1 MSVRQKLIGSFSGL
15 LIVLAFAAT
24 GAATAEPSE
33 PPALAERVEA
43 GELPPTAQRLP
54 DTPRVVEVDSIGKH
68 GGDLRISMAKA
79 KDTRMMTV
87 YGYARLAGYDKSYN
101 IVPDIL
107 ESFDVEEGRI
117 FTLRLREGHKWSDGH
132 PFTTEDFRYWWDD
145 VANHTDLA
153 PLGPPIFMK
162 VDGQPPKVEIIDEH
176 TIRYTWQ
183 KPNPSFLPRL
193 AGARPP
199 FIYRPAHYM
208 KQFHAKYADPEE
220 LAKTLKKSRMRS
232 WPVLH
237 NSKDNMYNFDNP
249 QLPSLQPWFNTGRPP
264 RQQFVF
270 VRNPYF
276 HRVDPEGQQLPYI
289 DRVLMNIADS
299 KLIPAKAAA
308 GETDLQARNI
318 FMSHYTFLKKSE
330 DKKKYKTFLWNTALG
345 SKVALYPNMHH
356 KDPVWRELFR
366 DVRFRRALS
375 LATDRD
381 EINQVIF
388 FGLAQPANNTVLP
401 ESPLFREELQTR
413 WAEFDPDQADQLLD
427 EIGLDKRARD
437 GVRLLPDGRR
447 LEIVIETAGE
457 ETEQVDVLELL
468 RDTWLDAGIKIFTR
482 PLQREVFRNRI
493 FAGETMI
500 AVWFGVDNGI
510 VSADMSPNEF
520 APTQQVQYQWPKWGQ
535 FFETSG
541 QAGEEIDMPEPREL
555 FDLYSRWQ
563 TATSKEERTKI
574 WQRMLDI
581 HAEQVFTIGIVCCT
595 KQPVVVS
602 NRLRNVP
609 KEGVYAWNPGAHFGV
624 YLPDTFYFADAG
636 N

>member
-1 MSVRQKLIGSFSGL
+1 MSVRQNLIDRCLAPCF
-15 LIVLAFAAT
+15 VLALAAA
-24 GAATAEPSE
+24 GVVAAQAGE
-33 PPALAERVEA
+33 PPALAARVDA

-54 DTPRVVEVDSIGKH
+54 ETPRVVEVGSVGRH

-79 KDTRMMTV
+79 RDTRMMTV
-87 YGYARLAGYDKSYN
+87 YGYARLVGYDKKYN
-101 IVPDIL
+101 LVPDIL

-117 FTLRLREGHKWSDGH
+117 FTLRLRKGHKWSDGH
-132 PFTTEDFRYWWDD
+132 PFTTEDFRYWWED
-145 VANHTDLA
+145 VANNKDLS
-153 PLGPPIFMK
+153 PLGPPIIMK
-162 VDGQPPKVEIIDEH
+162 VDGQPPKVEIIDGH
-176 TIRYTWQ
+176 TIRYAWQ
-183 KPNPSFLPRL
+183 RPNPSFLPRL

-199 FIYRPAHYM
+199 FIYRPAHYL
-208 KQFHAKYADPEE
+208 KQFHAKYAEPEE
-220 LAKTLKKSRMRS
+220 LEKTIKKRRMRS
-232 WPVLH
+232 WAPLH
-237 NSKDNMYNFDNP
+237 NALDNMYNFDNP
-249 QLPSLQPWFNTGRPP
+249 ELPSLQPWLNTGRPP

-289 DRVLMNIADS
+289 DRVLMNIADA

-308 GETDLQARNI
+308 GEADLQARNL
-318 FMSHYTFLKKSE
+318 FMSHYTFLKQSE
-330 DKKKYKTFLWNTALG
+330 ERKNYDTFLWNTALG

-401 ESPLFREELQTR
+401 ESPLFREELQSR
-413 WAEFDPDQADQLLD
+413 WAEFDLDKAEQLLD
-427 EIGLDKRARD
+427 EIGLDKRD
-437 GVRLLPDGRR
+437 KDDVRLLPDGRR

-468 RDTWLDAGIKIFTR
+468 HDTWLDVGIKIFTR
-482 PLQREVFRNRI
+482 PSQREVFRNRI
-493 FAGETMI
+493 FAGETMMG
-500 AVWFGVDNGI
+500 VWFGVDNAI

-535 FFETSG
+535 YFETGG
-541 QAGEEIDMPEPREL
+541 QAGEEIDMAEPREL
-555 FDLYSRWQ
+555 FDLYQRWQ
-563 TATSKEERTKI
+563 VATSKEERTKI

-581 HAEQVFTIGIVCCT
+581 HADQVFTIGIVCCT

-602 NRLRNVP
+602 KRLRNVP

-636 N
+636 K

>member
-1 MSVRQKLIGSFSGL
+1 MSVRQKLIDSCFTSL
-15 LIVLAFAAT
+15 LVLAFAAT
-24 GAATAEPSE
+24 GATAAEPGE

-54 DTPRVVEVDSIGKH
+54 ENPRVVEVDSIGRH

-107 ESFDVEEGRI
+107 ESIDVEEGRI
-117 FTLRLREGHKWSDGH
+117 FTLRLRKGHKWSDGH
-132 PFTTEDFRYWWDD
+132 PFTTEDFRYWWED
-145 VANHTDLA
+145 VANNTDLA
-153 PLGPPIFMK
+153 PLGPPIFVK
-162 VDGQPPKVEIIDEH
+162 VDGQLPKVEIIDEL
-176 TIRYTWQ
+176 TVRYTWQ
-183 KPNPSFLPRL
+183 SPNPSFLPRL

-199 FIYRPAHYM
+199 FIYRPAHYL
-208 KQFHAKYADPEE
+208 KQFHANHSKQEE
-220 LAKTLKKSRMRS
+220 LEETVKKRRMRS
-232 WPVLH
+232 WAALH
-237 NSKDNMYNFDNP
+237 NASDNMYNFDNP
-249 QLPSLQPWFNTGRPP
+249 ELPSLQPWLNTGRPP

-289 DRVLMNIADS
+289 DRVLMNIADA

-308 GETDLQARNI
+308 GEADLQARNI
-318 FMSHYTFLKKSE
+318 FMSHYTFLKQSE
-330 DKKKYKTFLWNTALG
+330 EKKKYETYLWNTALG

-356 KDPVWRELFR
+356 KDPAWRELFR

-401 ESPLFREELQTR
+401 ESPLFREELQSR
-413 WAEFDPDQADQLLD
+413 WADFDPDKAEQLLD
-427 EIGLDKRARD
+427 EIGLDKRGRD

-468 RDTWLDAGIKIFTR
+468 HDTWLDVGIKIFTR
-482 PLQREVFRNRI
+482 PSQREVFRNRV

-535 FFETSG
+535 YFETGG
-541 QAGEEIDMPEPREL
+541 QAGEEIDMAEPREL

-563 TATSKEERTKI
+563 TATSSDERTKI
-574 WQRMLDI
+574 WQRILDI
-581 HAEQVFTIGIVCCT
+581 HADQVFTIGIVCCT
-595 KQPVVVS
+595 KQPVVVN

-624 YLPDTFYFADAG
+624 YLPDTFYFADPG

>member
-1 MSVRQKLIGSFSGL
+1 MSVCRKLIDSCFTS

-24 GAATAEPSE
+24 GAAVAEPSE
-33 PPALAERVEA
+33 PPALAARVQA
-43 GELPPTAQRLP
+43 GDLPPTAQRLP
-54 DTPRVVEVDSIGKH
+54 NSPRVVEVDSVGKH
-68 GGDLRISMAKA
+68 GGDLRILMAKA
-79 KDTRMMTV
+79 RDTRLMTV
-87 YGYARLAGYDKSYN
+87 YGYARLVGFDQSYN

-107 ESFDVEEGRI
+107 ESVDVEEARI
-117 FTLRLREGHKWSDGH
+117 FTLKLREGHKWSDGH
-132 PFTTEDFRYWWDD
+132 PFTTEDFRYWWED
-145 VANHTDLA
+145 VANNIAMA

-162 VDGQPPKVEIIDEH
+162 VDGQLPQVEIVDDR
-176 TIRYTWQ
+176 TIRFTWQ
-183 KPNPSFLPRL
+183 RPNPSFLPGL

-199 FIYRPAHYM
+199 FIYRPAHYL
-208 KQFHAKYADPEE
+208 KQFHPKYADPQE
-220 LAKTLKKSRMRS
+220 LEKTLKKSRMRS
-232 WPVLH
+232 PAALH
-237 NSKDNMYNFDNP
+237 NARDNMYNFDNP

-264 RQQFVF
+264 RSQFVF

-276 HRVDPEGQQLPYI
+276 HRVDSEGQQLPYF

-308 GETDLQARNI
+308 GEADLQARNL
-318 FMSHYTFLKKSE
+318 FMSHYTFLKQSE
-330 DKKKYKTFLWNTALG
+330 KKKKYETYLWNTALG

-401 ESPLFREELQTR
+401 ESPLFREELRSR
-413 WAEFDPDQADQLLD
+413 WAEFDPDQAEQLLD
-427 EIGLDKRARD
+427 EIGLDKRD
-437 GVRLLPDGRR
+437 KDDVRLLPDGRR

-468 RDTWLDAGIKIFTR
+468 HDTWLDVGIKIFTR
-482 PLQREVFRNRI
+482 PSQREVFRNRI

-500 AVWFGVDNGI
+500 GVWFGVDNAI
-510 VSADMSPNEF
+510 VSADMSPREF
-520 APTQQVQYQWPKWGQ
+520 APVDQVQYQWPKWGQ
-535 FFETSG
+535 YFQTSG

-555 FDLYSRWQ
+555 FDLYQRWQ
-563 TATSKEERTKI
+563 VATSKEERTQI
-574 WQRMLDI
+574 WERMLDI
-581 HAEQVFTIGIVCCT
+581 HADQVFTIGIVCCT